1 MDIRTAAMFLVL
13 SGCGK
18 AAAPAFG
25 GDGERRDLPE
35 KDDGGDDTGPS
46 GGGEG
51 DPTVIDSAS
60 GSWAGENFLI
70 NISVTDPDDNI
81 DQGKVGY
88 TVDDL
93 DELRADIIA
102 KEEGTDSFDGAV
114 YYPDEDKV
122 SVFLDGIESS
132 GPTPTIMV
140 RIWDSEMNA
149 SESIAVSIADW

>member
-1 MDIRTAAMFLVL
+1 MNIRTAAMFLVL

-51 DPTVIDSAS
+51 DPPVIDSAS
-60 GSWAGENFLI
+60 GTWSGDNFLI
-70 NISVTDPDDNI
+70 DISVTDPDDDI
-81 DQGKVGY
+81 DQGMVGI

-93 DELRADIIA
+93 SEQWFTIQDSETASGTIEAAYYQDRDEV
-102 KEEGTDSFDGAV
+102 AV
-114 YYPDEDKV
+114 T
-122 SVFLDGIESS
+122 LESLEQS

-140 RIWDSEMNA
+140 RVKDAEHNA
-149 SESIAVSIADW
+149 SESIAVNINAR